1 MLILKVRA
9 PNFLRQSKDSKFLF
23 NYFMQ
28 KYIQTFADYK
38 IAIDPTV
45 VYPQNTKIEALQY
58 LALGLNGEAGEVA
71 EQIKKAMRNDGGELT
86 VERLA
91 LLKKEVGY
99 VLWYLTRLADELET
113 NLAEIATENVEKLL
127 ARKQLGNLKHEKG

>member
-1 MLILKVRA
+1 
-9 PNFLRQSKDSKFLF
+9 
-23 NYFMQ
+23 MQ

-45 VYPQNTKIEALQY
+45 IYPQATKIEALQY

-71 EQIKKAMRNDGGELT
+71 EQIKKAMRNDGGALS
-86 VERLA
+86 VERLV
-91 LLKKEVGY
+91 LLKKEIGD

-127 ARKQLGNLKHEKG
+127 ARKEQGKLRHE